1 LYFSFSFF
9 KNAFRLL
16 KVLMSFLNPMLGDTV
31 YNVEVICLGAIG
43 YGTKLHST
51 LAGKGRRDTSRVTE
65 LGTIDLSVELESL
78 EPRWPF
84 SFSPSLSPR
93 RGLLHHTASPRST
106 SCHSRGSATPP
117 PPLSGAA
124 TPKSFTRPSLVS
136 VADVPELPNSGGAS
150 PSPCRGCHCSPPP
163 PLVAHTGSSSVD
175 AHCRSPYH

>member
-1 LYFSFSFF
+1 
-9 KNAFRLL
+9 
-16 KVLMSFLNPMLGDTV
+16 MSFLNPMLGDTV

-136 VADVPELPNSGGAS
+136 VADVPELPNSGGRVAVAL
-150 PSPCRGCHCSPPP
+150 PRL
-163 PLVAHTGSSSVD
+163 PLLPTAATRRAHRLFIGRRALPLAVSLGF
-175 AHCRSPYH
+175 